1 MVLFTKTLKFMSTTV
16 WIETKFKQ
24 RQTFLFWWRN
34 YAININLIVGSYGI
48 ASIQTLN
55 FMSAT
60 VYEINRGNQH
70 SNKEKYPYSEE
81 ANTQ

>member
-1 MVLFTKTLKFMSTTV
+1 MVLLP
-16 WIETKFKQ
+16 
-24 RQTFLFWWRN
+24 
-34 YAININLIVGSYGI
+34 
-48 ASIQTLN
+48 IQTLN